1 MGELE
6 RMWAPWRMEMI
17 KAPKPKCKPDCFLC
31 VKHAQDDDKNNLVL
45 ERGKTCYCLMNLYP
59 YNNCH
64 LMVVPYRH
72 GGNIMELTP
81 EELGEMM
88 TIAQTWIAVIK
99 KTAHPEGFNVGMNIG
114 RVSGAGMAEHLHLH
128 IVPRWNG
135 DTNFMSVFGGS
146 RVINQALEETWEE
159 LMKGRQE
166 LTEEE
171 KKAPISSVSAPS
183 EAD

>member
-1 MGELE
+1 
-6 RMWAPWRMEMI
+6 
-17 KAPKPKCKPDCFLC
+17 
-31 VKHAQDDDKNNLVL
+31 
-45 ERGKTCYCLMNLYP
+45 
-59 YNNCH
+59 
-64 LMVVPYRH
+64 MVVPYRH

-171 KKAPISSVSAPS
+171 KKAPISVSTPS